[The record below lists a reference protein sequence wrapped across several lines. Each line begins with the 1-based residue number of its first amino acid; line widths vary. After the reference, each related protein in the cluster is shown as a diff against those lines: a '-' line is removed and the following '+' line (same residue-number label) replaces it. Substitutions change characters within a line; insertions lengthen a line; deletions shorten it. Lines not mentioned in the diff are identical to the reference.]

1 MSTIPRG
8 ILASPNCGFGT
19 ATPAALS
26 SFLKC
31 ARPPPCCAR
40 HRRLFG
46 SAATL
51 RGNPQSFVYK
61 AVAVP
66 GNSPTRRRRDVVIG
80 CPENQVRVFDPSC
93 AQVAFGRLTRAA
105 WMRVIE
111 SDDFVAS
118 LAAGAN
124 GGEQR
129 RPIQLVRSSWVAGC
143 DVPPLDGMI
152 HVYPSSDSPT
162 DQDTATLLG
171 VIAASYPQ

>member
-1 MSTIPRG
+1 
-8 ILASPNCGFGT
+8 
-19 ATPAALS
+19 
-26 SFLKC
+26 
-31 ARPPPCCAR
+31 
-40 HRRLFG
+40 
-46 SAATL
+46 
-51 RGNPQSFVYK
+51 
-61 AVAVP
+61 
-66 GNSPTRRRRDVVIG
+66 
-80 CPENQVRVFDPSC
+80 
-93 AQVAFGRLTRAA
+93 
-105 WMRVIE
+105 MRVIE